1 MNGKRL
7 SRLAFGA
14 SLLLAAGV
22 ALAQQDRH
30 LILNVPVEGSATG
43 SVNVLFR
50 DFTDIPDYGD
60 FNWIKPTIEVQVDSS
75 GLPNQQLQSLFLNFN
90 PNLDITKLAL
100 YWTGEPMPV
109 PGIPDT
115 ASTFGN
121 PGTKPSDIAIASNGF
136 YAGGGQLFDIFVTW
150 NQPSTFSKLLLVYDN
165 ANADIGFDDF
175 FLPSATAPFFTPPG
189 FGPLL
194 AAGALTGP
202 GATIAAIPE
211 PSTCAMLGLGLV
223 VLGFAARRRRA

>member
-1 MNGKRL
+1 MNSKFL
-7 SRLAFGA
+7 CRLAIGVGL
-14 SLLLAAGV
+14 SLAAGM
-22 ALAQQDRH
+22 ATAQQDQH

-50 DFTDIPDYGD
+50 DFSDIPDFGN
-60 FNWIKPTIEVQVDSS
+60 FNWIKNTIEVQVDSG

-90 PNLDITKLAL
+90 PNLDINKLAF

-109 PGIPDT
+109 PGIPED
-115 ASTFGN
+115 ANTFGN

-150 NQPSTFSKLLLVYDN
+150 NQPSTFSKLLLVYDDSN
-165 ANADIGFDDF
+165 TDIGFSDF

-202 GATIAAIPE
+202 EATIAAVPE
-211 PSTCAMLGLGLV
+211 PSTFAMLGLGLAA
-223 VLGFAARRRRA
+223 LGFAARRRKA

>member
-1 MNGKRL
+1 MNSKFL
-7 SRLAFGA
+7 CRLAIGVGL
-14 SLLLAAGV
+14 SLAAGM
-22 ALAQQDRH
+22 ATAQQDQH

-50 DFTDIPDYGD
+50 DFSDIPDFGN
-60 FNWIKPTIEVQVDSS
+60 FNWIKNTIEVQVDSS

-90 PNLDITKLAL
+90 PNLDINKLAF

-109 PGIPDT
+109 PGIPED
-115 ASTFGN
+115 ANTFGN

-136 YAGGGQLFDIFVTW
+136 YAGGGQQFDIFVAW
-150 NQPSTFSKLLLVYDN
+150 NQPSTFSKLLLVYDDSN
-165 ANADIGFDDF
+165 TDIGFSDF

-202 GATIAAIPE
+202 EATIAAVPE
-211 PSTCAMLGLGLV
+211 PSTFAMLGLGLAA
-223 VLGFAARRRRA
+223 LGFAARRRKA